1 MNKKMLVRDMMSKPV
16 TIAKSAAITEAF
28 EKMLD
33 EEVDPLIVTNNG
45 AVMGT
50 ISRKAIADTL
60 GSSKLGLKKP
70 SGVIAPAQLHV
81 AKRTDEEFTS
91 VYPDENAEILIPL
104 LQEYKL
110 VVVLDEEHRLIGQV
124 KGKDLLKSMQPA
136 TSLVNVLQAA
146 YTIRSDERVVHL
158 RRRMLDED
166 ISKFVVMDD
175 NGILGIVT
183 ETDVAR
189 AMKAFREVVDDKYQD
204 HRIRNLLVRDIMTT
218 HPLTVGIDEEIKT
231 VIELLLEKRIS
242 SIPVM
247 KDGRLTGMVT
257 TQSLLAAL

>member
-1 MNKKMLVRDMMSKPV
+1 MTKKLLVRDLMSKPV
-16 TIAKSAAITEAF
+16 TIAKSAAMTEAF

-70 SGVIAPAQLHV
+70 SGVAPAQLHV
-81 AKRTDEEFTS
+81 AKKTDEDFTS

-124 KGKDLLKSMQPA
+124 KGKDLLKAMQPA
-136 TSLVNVLQAA
+136 TSLENVMQAA

-175 NGILGIVT
+175 DGILGIVT

-218 HPLTVGIDEEIKT
+218 HPLTVGIDEDVKM
-231 VIELLLEKRIS
+231 VIALLMEKRIS
-242 SIPVM
+242 SVPIM
-247 KDGRLTGMVT
+247 KDGRLAGMVT
-257 TQSLLAAL
+257 THSLLAAL